1 MKKVFVYASITFLS
15 CVASYAQKDIFQPET
30 GFSIT
35 PNTRYSFSTPDKSV
49 QIKSRPAE
57 SAFLGFRYHRQL
69 KEVLYLHTGIVYSS
83 INHRH
88 RLLYSKD
95 GHRYKQSFNNWG
107 SGFCIK
113 LPTGLEARAEINS
126 RHSLSAGF
134 SLVPVFLAGSQNAV
148 NTFVQDLAG
157 EELQILNYVRG
168 ETGFFQLFAS
178 LRINYNY
185 HTSPEKRLAFF
196 FAFEPQITRAT
207 HHTRITL
214 MPGSAQESTFL
225 PFLNNSSV
233 QFGIGYGISRSR

>member
-1 MKKVFVYASITFLS
+1 MLLYCASL
-15 CVASYAQKDIFQPET
+15 YAQKDIFQPEF

-57 SAFLGFRYHRQL
+57 AAFLGFRYHRQL
-69 KEVLYLHTGIVYSS
+69 KEVLYFHTGIAYSS

-88 RLLYSKD
+88 QLRYTEDGYS
-95 GHRYKQSFNNWG
+95 YKQGFNNWG

-113 LPTGLEARAEINS
+113 LPTGLEARVEVNR
-126 RHSLSAGF
+126 RHSFSGAF

-148 NTFVQDLAG
+148 NIFIQNASA
-157 EELQILNYVRG
+157 EEIQVLNYVRD
-168 ETGFFQLFAS
+168 ETSFFQLFAS
-178 LRINYNY
+178 LQINYNY
-185 HTSPEKRLAFF
+185 HTSPERRLAFF
-196 FAFEPQITRAT
+196 FAFEPQISRAT
-207 HHTRITL
+207 HSTRITL

-233 QFGIGYGISRSR
+233 QFGFGYGISKSR